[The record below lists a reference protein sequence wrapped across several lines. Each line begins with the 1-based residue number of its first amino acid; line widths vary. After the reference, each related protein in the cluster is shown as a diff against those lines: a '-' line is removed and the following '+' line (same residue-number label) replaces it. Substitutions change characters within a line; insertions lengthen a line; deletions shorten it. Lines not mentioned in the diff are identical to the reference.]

1 MNGTTVRQALALA
14 RRSVLGTA
22 RQPEAVFPSIF
33 FPLFFA
39 ALSTA
44 SFQRATRL
52 PGFPKVDSFL
62 DFLLAATV
70 VQGVLFG
77 STAGGNDMAV
87 DIQDGF
93 FDRLVA
99 SPVPRPVI
107 LVGRLAGTG
116 VLGAVQATAFMAV
129 LTLFGASVKGGVP
142 AAIAIIV
149 VSTVL
154 AVAVGGFAVAL
165 ALRTGSSEAVQA
177 SFPVFFIALFV
188 SSAFFPRQ
196 LMHGWFETAAS
207 ANPLSWMIEALRR
220 LTIERFSFSDALEA
234 LGVVVG
240 LACVSI
246 FVAGRALRARV
257 AAA

>member
-1 MNGTTVRQALALA
+1 VNAVTVRQAVALA
-14 RRSVLGTA
+14 RRSIIGTA

-33 FPLFFA
+33 FPMFFA

-44 SFQRATRL
+44 SFERSTGL
-52 PGFPKVDSFL
+52 PGFPEVDSFL

-93 FDRLVA
+93 FDRLMA

-116 VLGAVQATAFMAV
+116 VLGAVQAGAFMAV
-129 LTLFGASVKGGVP
+129 LTLFGASVKGGW
-142 AAIAIIV
+142 AAVLAIVV

-154 AVAVGGFAVAL
+154 AVGVGGFAVAL

-177 SFPVFFIALFV
+177 SFPVFFIVLFV
-188 SSAFFPRQ
+188 SSAFFPRE
-196 LMHGWFETAAS
+196 LMSGWFRTAAGV
-207 ANPLSWMIEALRR
+207 NPLSWMIEALRR
-220 LTIERFSFSDALEA
+220 LTIERFSAGDAVEA
-234 LGVVVG
+234 LAVVVG
-240 LACVSI
+240 LAVVSI
-246 FVAGRALRARV
+246 TLAGLALRARV
-257 AAA
+257 AAR

>member
-1 MNGTTVRQALALA
+1 MNATTVRQALALA

-22 RQPEAVFPSIF
+22 RQPEAIFPSLF

-44 SFQRATRL
+44 SFQRTTRL

-93 FDRLVA
+93 FDRLAA

-116 VLGAVQATAFMAV
+116 VLGAVQATAFMGV
-129 LTLFGASVKGGVP
+129 LTLAGASVKGGLPSVV
-142 AAIAIIV
+142 AIIV
-149 VSTVL
+149 VSTIL
-154 AVAVGGFAVAL
+154 AVAVGGFSVAL

-177 SFPVFFIALFV
+177 SFPVFFITLFI
-188 SSAFFPRQ
+188 SSAFFPRE
-196 LMHGWFETAAS
+196 LMNGWFKAAAS
-207 ANPLSWMIEALRR
+207 ANPVSWMIEALRR
-220 LTIERFSFSDALEA
+220 LVIEDFSFADAAEA
-234 LGVVVG
+234 LVIVLG
-240 LACVSI
+240 LAVVSI
-246 FVAGRALRARV
+246 SVAGMALRARV
-257 AAA
+257 AAR

>member
-1 MNGTTVRQALALA
+1 MNATVARQALALA
-14 RRSVLGTA
+14 RRSVVGTA
-22 RQPEAVFPSIF
+22 RQPEAVFPSLF

-44 SFQRATRL
+44 SFQRTTRL

-107 LVGRLAGTG
+107 LVGRLAGTA
-116 VLGAVQATAFMAV
+116 VQGAVQAAAFMGV
-129 LTLFGASVKGGVP
+129 LTLFGASVKGGLP
-142 AAIAIIV
+142 AVVTIIV
-149 VSTVL
+149 VSAVL

-165 ALRTGSSEAVQA
+165 AVRTGSSEAVQA
-177 SFPVFFIALFV
+177 AFPVFFIALFI
-188 SSAFFPRQ
+188 SSAFFPRE
-196 LMHGWFETAAS
+196 LMNGWFKAAAS

-220 LTIERFSFSDALEA
+220 LTIEGFSVADALEA
-234 LGVVVG
+234 LAVVG
-240 LACVSI
+240 ALAVVSI
-246 FVAGRALRARV
+246 SLAGKALRTRLAAR
-257 AAA
+257 

>member
-1 MNGTTVRQALALA
+1 MNATVVRQSWALA
-14 RRSVLGTA
+14 RRSIIGTA
-22 RQPEAVFPSIF
+22 RQPEAIFPSIF
-33 FPLFFA
+33 FPLFFG

-44 SFQRATRL
+44 SFQRSTQL

-107 LVGRLAGTG
+107 LVGRLAGTA
-116 VLGAVQATAFMAV
+116 VLGAVQATAFMTV
-129 LTLFGASVKGGVP
+129 LTLFGASVKGGIP
-142 AAIAIIV
+142 AAVAIV
-149 VSTVL
+149 LVSAVL
-154 AVAVGGFAVAL
+154 AVAVGGFAVTL
-165 ALRTGSSEAVQA
+165 ALRTGSTEAVQA
-177 SFPVFFIALFV
+177 SFPVFFITLFV
-188 SSAFFPRQ
+188 SSAFFPRE
-196 LMHGWFETAAS
+196 LMSGWFKAAAS

-220 LTIERFSFSDALEA
+220 LTIERFSVVDAFEA
-234 LGVVVG
+234 LVIVTA
-240 LACVSI
+240 LATVSI
-246 FVAGRALRARV
+246 TLAGLALRARV
-257 AAA
+257 AAR

>member
-1 MNGTTVRQALALA
+1 MNATTIRQALALA
-14 RRSVLGTA
+14 KRSVIGTA
-22 RQPEAVFPSIF
+22 RQPETIFPSIF
-33 FPLFFA
+33 FPLFFG

-44 SFQRATRL
+44 SFQRATQL
-52 PGFPKVDSFL
+52 QGFPKVDSFL

-99 SPVPRPVI
+99 SPVPRSVI

-129 LTLFGASVKGGVP
+129 LTLFGASVKGGLP
-142 AAIAIIV
+142 AVVAIVV

-154 AVAVGGFAVAL
+154 AVGVGGFAVAL

-177 SFPVFFIALFV
+177 SFPVFFITLFV
-188 SSAFFPRQ
+188 SSAFFPRE
-196 LMHGWFETAAS
+196 LMSGWFKAAAS
-207 ANPLSWMIEALRR
+207 ANPVSWMIEALRR
-220 LTIERFSFSDALEA
+220 LTIERFTIGDAMEA
-234 LGVVVG
+234 LVVAAAV
-240 LACVSI
+240 AVVSVS
-246 FVAGRALRARV
+246 VAARALRGRV
-257 AAA
+257 AAR